1 MPGTLPGT
9 KYISAKKRDNVP
21 TLIHSGEKQWINKQI
36 NKSGGKGVQ
45 RNKSRARGQRAMEQL
60 FYMEVDT

>member
-36 NKSGGKGVQ
+36 NKSGGKGV
-45 RNKSRARGQRAMEQL
+45 
-60 FYMEVDT
+60 